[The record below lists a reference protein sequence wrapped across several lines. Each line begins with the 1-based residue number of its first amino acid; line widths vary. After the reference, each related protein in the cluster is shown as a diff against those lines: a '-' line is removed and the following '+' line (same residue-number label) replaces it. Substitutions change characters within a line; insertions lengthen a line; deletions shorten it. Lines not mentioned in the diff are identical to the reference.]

1 MLFHAAVAVVL
12 LTLCLR
18 YSGSESNER
27 VWPPVDSSEVLFGG
41 EYVMV
46 GDRQEMAASTNEPA
60 PAEAEAQEAP
70 APEAEA
76 LVNSGEPAQPAPVVS
91 SERPSPAKVE
101 KKPSPEKTGPTKA
114 EIEAA
119 ERAKREQEARQAIA
133 SKVQFGQKSTG
144 GNGSG
149 KAGSA
154 DGNATVGAVSGS
166 PGFNLKGRSLA
177 DWHTPPATARHY
189 NCPCD
194 CQPSG
199 QGDLG
204 VIFVRYRS
212 SGSKPVDSS
221 ELHKCCENVAV
232 LGR

>member
-1 MLFHAAVAVVL
+1 MSTDDSGRSRRNQLIALLATVLFHAAVAVVL

-149 KAGSA
+149 KAGS
-154 DGNATVGAVSGS
+154 DS
-166 PGFNLKGRSLA
+166 FSL
-177 DWHTPPATARHY
+177 R
-189 NCPCD
+189 
-194 CQPSG
+194 
-199 QGDLG
+199 L
-204 VIFVRYRS
+204 
-212 SGSKPVDSS
+212 
-221 ELHKCCENVAV
+221 
-232 LGR
+232 